1 MDAVTTWFGDNWV
14 IVSSAVAALLALAT
28 VITAATKTKT
38 DDKILGAIKKV
49 LALVGIGK
57 AK

>member
-1 MDAVTTWFGDNWV
+1 MDAVTTFFSDNWL

-28 VITAATKTKT
+28 VVVAATKTKT

>member
-38 DDKILGAIKKV
+38 DDKILLAIKKV

-57 AK
+57 AR

>member
-14 IVSSAVAALLALAT
+14 IVLSAIAALLALAT
-28 VITAATKTKT
+28 VVVAAIKTKT

>member
-1 MDAVTTWFGDNWV
+1 MDAVTTFFSDNWL

-38 DDKILGAIKKV
+38 DDKILGVIKKV
-49 LALVGIGK
+49 LGLFGIGK